1 MNTAVLALAVLV
13 VGVGLGVI
21 IAALVWTV
29 RGRRR

>member
-1 MNTAVLALAVLV
+1 MNTAVLALAALV

>member
-1 MNTAVLALAVLV
+1 MNTAVLALAALV

-29 RGRRR
+29 RGHR